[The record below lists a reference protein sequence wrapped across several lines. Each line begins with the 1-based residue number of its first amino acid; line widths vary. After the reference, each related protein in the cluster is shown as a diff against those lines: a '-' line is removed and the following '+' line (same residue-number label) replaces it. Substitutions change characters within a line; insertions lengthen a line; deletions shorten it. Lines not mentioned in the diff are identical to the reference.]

1 MPRIYAAVV
10 GAFTLTLSLAAIPS
24 AFADGVLTDNA
35 LADSALANSDGSG
48 GLTITPSS
56 VLPGARVKLSTVNP
70 ELDDGA
76 TVRSEAFEGPVELKS
91 TGKVSLEAR
100 AEVRCDAEPGTYTVR
115 FTEPVHPGEDTKA
128 GKLTV
133 EAGGPADGS
142 KCADEAGAEAGTEA
156 EEDSDTTTV
165 VAAVTAGALA
175 VAAAGA
181 FLVVRRR
188 RRPRP
193 DGDRR

>member
-10 GAFTLTLSLAAIPS
+10 GAFTLTLSLAVIPS
-24 AFADGVLTDNA
+24 A
-35 LADSALANSDGSG
+35 LADSALEDADGSG
-48 GLTITPSS
+48 ALTLTPSS

-70 ELDDGA
+70 ELDEGA

-115 FTEPVHPGEDTKA
+115 FAEPVHPGEDTKA

-133 EAGGPADGS
+133 EAGRPADGS
-142 KCADEAGAEAGTEA
+142 KCADKAEGEAGTGA
-156 EEDSDTTTV
+156 DGDSDTTTV
-165 VAAVTAGALA
+165 VAVTAGALA
-175 VAAAGA
+175 VAAAGT

-188 RRPRP
+188 RRP
-193 DGDRR
+193 